1 MRKSSFVLS
10 FLVPALGM
18 ALALPALAKEQSWN
32 NVALIDTM
40 CLNKVKADPDKHPRS
55 CLLQCAGSGF
65 GILTADG
72 KYLKLDDEGN
82 KKATAALKDSKKTDH
97 IRATVTGEL
106 DGDTIKVKSL
116 TLD

>member
-1 MRKSSFVLS
+1 MKKCSLALSILVL
-10 FLVPALGM
+10 ALGM
-18 ALALPALAKEQSWN
+18 ALALPVIAKEQSWN
-32 NVALIDTM
+32 NVALVDTM

-82 KKATAALKDSKKTDH
+82 KKATAALKDSKKADH
-97 IRATVTGEL
+97 IRATVTGDL

>member
-1 MRKSSFVLS
+1 MMKSKFVWS
-10 FLVPALGM
+10 ILVVALGM
-18 ALALPALAKEQSWN
+18 ALALPVLAKEQSWS

-40 CLNKVKADPDKHPRS
+40 CLNKVKADPDKHPKS

-72 KYLKLDDEGN
+72 KYLKLDEEGN
-82 KKATAALKDSKKTDH
+82 KKATAALKDSMKTDH
-97 IRATVTGEL
+97 VRASVTGEL